1 MKKLHAIAQPAG
13 RLPKLLALLLM
24 TAAICISCGSDSTDL
39 PTPEEE
45 GGGNP
50 PLPEQPDRLP
60 DIAAYKV
67 ADVVEAGFEGTLRS
81 LAAASRPTTTCNSPR
96 VPTLP

>member
-39 PTPEEE
+39 PTPDEE
-45 GGGNP
+45 GGGKS
-50 PLPEQPDRLP
+50 
-60 DIAAYKV
+60 AH
-67 ADVVEAGFEGTLRS
+67 S
-81 LAAASRPTTTCNSPR
+81 
-96 VPTLP
+96 